1 MPRNSPAY
9 TEALHTSTIE
19 KLDHEG
25 RGLTR
30 IDGKVTFLAGGLPGE
45 RVTFRYEKQRPNY
58 DEGRVEQ
65 VLSPAADRVTPA
77 CTHFDVCG
85 GCQLQHV
92 SATTQIQH
100 KQNILAEHLQHFG
113 KGLSPQTWLD
123 PLQGQAYGYR
133 RKARLGVRYVA
144 KKEKVLVGFREKN
157 PRFLADIHQCSVLTP
172 ALSAQ
177 ILPLAQLVAELSIYR
192 DIPQI
197 EVTAADNAE
206 AFVIRHLQPF
216 SVADWARLTEFAE
229 RQKIRI
235 YTQAKGPDTILPLP
249 EQANWPALCY
259 HLPDFDLK
267 FEFSTQDFIQVNG
280 ALNQQLVKLAET
292 LIAPKPGERILDLF
306 CGLGNFTLPL
316 AKSGAWVHGVEGS
329 EAMVRQATDN
339 AELNGIE
346 TAHFSAADLAQPC
359 DDEAWFNRAYDKLFL
374 DPARSGADVILN
386 TLSLDGIQRI
396 VYVSCNPATLARDAG
411 ILVHQKGY
419 QLSQAGV
426 IDMFPNTT
434 HVESIAVF
442 DR

>member
-1 MPRNSPAY
+1 M
-9 TEALHTSTIE
+9 
-19 KLDHEG
+19 
-25 RGLTR
+25 
-30 IDGKVTFLAGGLPGE
+30 
-45 RVTFRYEKQRPNY
+45 
-58 DEGRVEQ
+58 
-65 VLSPAADRVTPA
+65 
-77 CTHFDVCG
+77 
-85 GCQLQHV
+85 
-92 SATTQIQH
+92 
-100 KQNILAEHLQHFG
+100 
-113 KGLSPQTWLD
+113 
-123 PLQGQAYGYR
+123 
-133 RKARLGVRYVA
+133 
-144 KKEKVLVGFREKN
+144 
-157 PRFLADIHQCSVLTP
+157 
-172 ALSAQ
+172 
-177 ILPLAQLVAELSIYR
+177 
-192 DIPQI
+192 
-197 EVTAADNAE
+197 
-206 AFVIRHLQPF
+206 
-216 SVADWARLTEFAE
+216 
-229 RQKIRI
+229 
-235 YTQAKGPDTILPLP
+235 
-249 EQANWPALCY
+249 
-259 HLPDFDLK
+259 
-267 FEFSTQDFIQVNG
+267 NG